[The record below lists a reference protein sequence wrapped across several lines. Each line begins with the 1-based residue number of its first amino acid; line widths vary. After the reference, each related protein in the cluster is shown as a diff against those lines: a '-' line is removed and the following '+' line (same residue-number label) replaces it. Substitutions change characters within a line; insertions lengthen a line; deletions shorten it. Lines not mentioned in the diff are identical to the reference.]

1 MKYYRVRLT
10 HDNSKVI
17 NNKGRIITELIGN
30 ELYTPAEY
38 KRLSEY
44 VPHHYFDE
52 VDISRTRTYKSFGAR
67 FEIGTSYPTD
77 LEYPD
82 FE

>member
-1 MKYYRVRLT
+1 MKYYRVRLS
-10 HDNSKVI
+10 HDGRKVI
-17 NNKGRIITELIGN
+17 NNKGRIIVELIGN

-44 VPHHYFDE
+44 VPHWYFDE
-52 VDISRTRTYKSFGAR
+52 VEIPRTRTYKSCGAR
-67 FEIGTSYPTD
+67 FENGTSYPDD
-77 LEYPD
+77 LDYAD